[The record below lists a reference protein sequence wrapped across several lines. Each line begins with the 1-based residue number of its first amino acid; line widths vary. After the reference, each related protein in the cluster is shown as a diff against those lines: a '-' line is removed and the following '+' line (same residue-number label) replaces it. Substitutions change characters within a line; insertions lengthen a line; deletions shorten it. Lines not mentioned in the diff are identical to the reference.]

1 MTGSVAEGATQPEDV
16 ATPDTAASG
25 RKTSRLM
32 GSAGLLSKGR
42 AKRAT

>member
-1 MTGSVAEGATQPEDV
+1 MTGSVADGATQPEDE
-16 ATPDTAASG
+16 ATPDAAASC

-32 GSAGLLSKGR
+32 GSAGLLSKGQ